1 VTLRALLRADP
12 TPVTVGPHYV
22 TVPSMMADGWLL
34 LLGNGSL
41 DDVIPGALT
50 APHAS
55 LVADALISGD
65 AGPADLVQASMDAV
79 ASVSGR
85 LWYEGVRVAVLCGND
100 GGAILAGVM
109 LQGIDPTRVT
119 YAAWCA
125 AVLAWIN
132 GRLSEEDRTKF
143 LFDFRRPPDGDFSQV
158 EGFDA
163 VQFR

>member
-1 VTLRALLRADP
+1 MTLRALLRADP
-12 TPVTVGPHYV
+12 TTVTVGPHYV
-22 TVPSMMADGWLL
+22 TVPPMMADRWLL
-34 LLGNGSL
+34 LLESGLL
-41 DDVIPGALT
+41 DDVIPGALSL
-50 APHAS
+50 PHAS

-65 AGPADLVQASMDAV
+65 VGPADLVQASKDAV
-79 ASVSGR
+79 RDVSGR
-85 LWYEGVRVAVLCGND
+85 VWYEAVRVAVLCGND
-100 GGAILAGVM
+100 GGAVLAGVM
-109 LQGIDPTRVT
+109 LQGIDPKRVT